1 MAYPYTRSRARSEV
15 PDSDIEPSDTAP
27 SAATSPLPPSIFVG
41 PNVDAVEGSESVSTE
56 SAGPV
61 SVPTLSLPVGGPP
74 SSGIHGVVGSAGP
87 SHVGSPPWGTP
98 AVKQTGGQMSTSLAT
113 GIARAEV
120 HAQLEKSSPPTSTS
134 RQPPP
139 AAAAETAAAE
149 GRTVASKEICY
160 RKES

>member
-74 SSGIHGVVGSAGP
+74 SSGSHGVVGSASP
-87 SHVGSPPWGTP
+87 SHVGVSALGYSS
-98 AVKQTGGQMSTSLAT
+98 GQADW
-113 GIARAEV
+113 RPDV
-120 HAQLEKSSPPTSTS
+120 D
-134 RQPPP
+134 
-139 AAAAETAAAE
+139 
-149 GRTVASKEICY
+149 
-160 RKES
+160 